1 MPSTRARG
9 SGRLDGPNLFQRYD
23 PTPSVGPTEPV
34 SRTEQVPS
42 NTAGRRRPYSRRLF
56 VELSRLS
63 DAAVALLV
71 YGSVFVLANAQTVP
85 YGVEEFL
92 LLRLSLGNL
101 LTLGAFAS
109 AWQLLFLLFGLYDCS
124 APRSLRAEAPNVAAA
139 ATLGALISLV
149 PTFWSDSGAYS
160 LRVVLLAWP
169 LTIAATLSVRFVLR
183 LLAERVHVRRAR
195 RILIV
200 GSGPLAVQHFKRLAD
215 DTAAYDVLG
224 FVDTTHELQL
234 ASVRER
240 IVASLDQL
248 EPYLM
253 RTVVDEVL
261 IALPIKSRYTQI
273 QRVIEECERVGVQSR
288 YSPDLFPSRLARAR
302 LETPDGEWSLND
314 TAHQPVV
321 AMKVVSDDY
330 RLSIKRMIDVVGAL
344 IGLAVLAPLMSVI
357 ALAIVTTSSGPAFF
371 AQERYGWRKRR
382 FLMYKFR
389 TMVADAESMLG
400 SLESQNEAVGPI
412 FKMRQDPRVTRLGRF
427 LRRTSLDELP
437 QLWNV
442 MRGEMSLVGPR
453 PMSVRD
459 VSLFSEASLMR
470 RFSVVPGISG
480 LWQIS
485 GRSDL
490 PFHRWMELDLRYID
504 NWSLLFDLKILACTI
519 VAVLSGRGAK

>member
-1 MPSTRARG
+1 
-9 SGRLDGPNLFQRYD
+9 
-23 PTPSVGPTEPV
+23 
-34 SRTEQVPS
+34 
-42 NTAGRRRPYSRRLF
+42 

-63 DAAVALLV
+63 DAAVALFV

-101 LTLGAFAS
+101 VTLGVFAS
-109 AWQLLFLLFGLYDCS
+109 AWQLLFLLFGLYDFS

-160 LRVVLLAWP
+160 PRVVLIAWP
-169 LTIAATLSVRFVLR
+169 LTIAATLSVRFMLR

-200 GSGPLAVQHFKRLAD
+200 GSGPLAVKHFKRLAD

-224 FVDTTHELQL
+224 FVDTAHDLQL
-234 ASVRER
+234 ASVRDR

-261 IALPIKSRYTQI
+261 IALPIKSGYTQI

-314 TAHQPVV
+314 TAQPVV

-344 IGLAVLAPLMSVI
+344 IGLAVLAPVMSVI
-357 ALAIVTTSSGPAFF
+357 ALAIVTTSPGPAFF

-400 SLESQNEAVGPI
+400 SLEAQNEAIGPI
-412 FKMRQDPRVTRLGRF
+412 FKMRQDPRVTQLGRF

-442 MRGEMSLVGPR
+442 LRGEMSLVGPR

-480 LWQIS
+480 LWQVS

-504 NWSLLFDLKILACTI
+504 NWSLLFDLKILVCTV
-519 VAVLSGRGAK
+519 VAVVSGRGAK